1 MEFKV
6 KDLLKVASLKDAV
19 ILSGKNNLN
28 KVITGA
34 TIMEAPDITDWL
46 KGGELILTSLYPIR
60 NFNDDQQEQFIN
72 RLADKGVSALLIK
85 NLRFVDG
92 IPEIIIR
99 TGEKNGLPIL
109 QLPKEVP
116 YIDVMY
122 PVMGEIVNNQ
132 VKKLQYYKNIHDK
145 FTALSLADEGP
156 EKIIETLEGLI
167 GNSVALFDR
176 NFHCI
181 TSTESSI
188 TRFQIVEKI
197 PYYDQTEEIKFPHYR
212 QIVKYPELDGQKG
225 YQIVVPIETVNN
237 IKTYL
242 LISEMN
248 KPLEELDFIAVEN
261 AATALSLELVKQFAV
276 AEVDKR
282 FKNDL
287 LEELIEGKIR
297 STAFFQNANL
307 IGWDIEGS
315 FVAVL
320 FKISKNNGP
329 LSKKQIKRGMSNRN
343 ETLLYEA
350 IHKHLP
356 NCIVGSKSGLVV
368 ILWKIEED
376 EKNNY
381 VWMDKIKETAAK
393 IQQSLKKQHNQIV
406 VQVGLGNLANGILKV
421 GESYKKA
428 QEALELGEIL
438 NGKEAITAYS
448 ELGIYRL
455 LCEFDDPAL
464 LQTFIPPSLNKLLS
478 YPQSNKNDLL
488 ETLKIFLECN
498 QNATKVSQLLYI
510 HHKTAV
516 YRLERIKEITG
527 MNFDDSEELL
537 SVQVGLKIIDLL
549 ERKKMYKD

>member
-6 KDLLKVASLKDAV
+6 KDLLKVGSLKDAV
-19 ILSGKNNLN
+19 VLSGKNNLN

-60 NFNDDQQEQFIN
+60 NFNEDQQKEFII

-85 NLRFVDG
+85 NHRFVAG

-99 TGEKNGLPIL
+99 TGEMNGLPIL

-122 PVMGEIVNNQ
+122 PVMGEILNNQ
-132 VKKLQYYKNIHDK
+132 VKKLQYYKNIHDQ
-145 FTALSLADEGP
+145 FTALSLADKGP

-197 PYYDQTEEIKFPHYR
+197 PYYNKTEEIKFPHYR
-212 QIVKYPELDGQKG
+212 QIVKYPQLDGQKG

-248 KPLEELDFIAVEN
+248 KPLGELDFIAVEN

-297 STAFFQNANL
+297 STGFFQNANL

-315 FVAVL
+315 FAAVL

-350 IHKHLP
+350 IHQHIP

-368 ILWKIEED
+368 VLWKIDED
-376 EKNNY
+376 DTNNY

-393 IQQSLKKQHNQIV
+393 IQQYLKKQHNQIV
-406 VQVGLGNLANGILKV
+406 VQVGLGNVASGILEV

-455 LCEFDDPAL
+455 LCEFDDPSL
-464 LQTFIPPSLNKLLS
+464 LQTFIPPSLNKLLG
-478 YPQSNKNDLL
+478 YPQSNKYDLL

-498 QNATKVSQLLYI
+498 QNATKVSQLLFI

-527 MNFDDSEELL
+527 MNFEDSEEML
-537 SVQVGLKIIDLL
+537 SVQVGLKIIDFL

>member
-19 ILSGKNNLN
+19 ILSGKENLD
-28 KVITGA
+28 KVLTGA
-34 TIMEAPDITDWL
+34 TIMETPDIADWL

-60 NFNDDQQEQFIN
+60 YFNDSQKEQFIF
-72 RLADKGVSALLIK
+72 RLAEKRVNALLIK
-85 NLRFVDG
+85 NVSG

-99 TGEKNGLPIL
+99 AGEKSGLPII
-109 QLPKEVP
+109 QLPKEVA

-122 PVMGEIVNNQ
+122 PVMGEIMNNQ
-132 VKKLQYYKNIHDK
+132 VKKLRYYKNIHDQ
-145 FTALSLADEGP
+145 FTALSLADKGP

-167 GNSVALFDR
+167 GNSVTLFDR

-181 TSTESSI
+181 TSTEPSL
-188 TRFQIVEKI
+188 TRFKIVEKV
-197 PYYDQTEEIKFPHYR
+197 PYYNKTEEIKFPHYR
-212 QIVKYPELDGQKG
+212 QIVEYPELDGQKG

-237 IKTYL
+237 IRTYL

-248 KPLEELDFIAVEN
+248 KPLGELDFIAVEN

-287 LEELIEGKIR
+287 LEELIEGKSR
-297 STAFFQNANL
+297 STDFFQNANL

-315 FVAVL
+315 FAAVL
-320 FKISKNNGP
+320 FKISKNNEL
-329 LSKKQIKRGMSNRN
+329 LSKEQIKRGISNRN

-350 IHKHLP
+350 IQKHMP
-356 NCIVGSKSGLVV
+356 DCIVGSKSGLVV
-368 ILWKIEED
+368 VLWKIAED
-376 EKNNY
+376 DKNDNL
-381 VWMDKIKETAAK
+381 WMDQIKETASR
-393 IQQSLKKQHNQIV
+393 IQQFLKKQNNNIV
-406 VQVGLGNLANGILKV
+406 VQVGLGSLANGIMDV

-428 QEALELGEIL
+428 QEALELGEVL

-448 ELGIYRL
+448 ELGIYKL
-455 LCEFDDPAL
+455 LCEFEDPSL
-464 LQTFIPPSLNKLLS
+464 LNTFIPPSLNKLLS
-478 YPQSNKNDLL
+478 YPQANKNDLL

-498 QNATKVSQLLYI
+498 QNATKVSQVLFI

-527 MNFDDSEELL
+527 MNFDDSEEML
-537 SVQVGLKIIDLL
+537 SVQVGLKIINLL
-549 ERKKMYKD
+549 ERKRMYID

>member
-6 KDLLKVASLKDAV
+6 KDLLKLASLKDAV
-19 ILSGKNNLN
+19 ILSGTSNLN

-34 TIMEAPDITDWL
+34 TIMETSDIADWL
-46 KGGELILTSLYPIR
+46 NGGELILTSLYPIR
-60 NFNDDQQEQFIN
+60 DFNDSQQEQFVI

-85 NLRFVDG
+85 NVSG

-99 TGEKNGLPIL
+99 AGEKSRLPII

-122 PVMGEIVNNQ
+122 PVIGEIMNTQ
-132 VKKLQYYKNIHDK
+132 VKKLQYYKKIHDQ
-145 FTALSLADEGP
+145 FTALSLADKGP

-176 NFHCI
+176 HFHCI
-181 TSTESSI
+181 TSTQPSLM
-188 TRFQIVEKI
+188 RFEIVEKI

-212 QIVKYPELDGQKG
+212 QIVKYLELDGQKG

-237 IKTYL
+237 TKTYL

-287 LEELIEGKIR
+287 LEELIEGKSR
-297 STAFFQNANL
+297 STVFFQNANL

-315 FVAVL
+315 FAAVL
-320 FKISKNNGP
+320 FKISKNNEP
-329 LSKKQIKRGMSNRN
+329 LSKKQIIRGVSNRN

-350 IHKHLP
+350 IHQQMP
-356 NCIVGSKSGLVV
+356 NCIVGSRSGLVV
-368 ILWKIEED
+368 VLWKIDED
-376 EKNNY
+376 DKNNY
-381 VWMDKIKETAAK
+381 LWLDKIKETAAK
-393 IQQSLKKQHNQIV
+393 IQQFLKKQNNKIV
-406 VQVGLGNLANGILKV
+406 VQVGLGSLANRITDV

-428 QEALELGEIL
+428 QEALELGELL

-455 LCEFDDPAL
+455 LCEFEDPAL
-464 LQTFIPPSLNKLLS
+464 LNTFIPPSLNKLLS

-498 QNATKVSQLLYI
+498 QNATKVSQVLFI

-527 MNFDDSEELL
+527 MNFDDSEEML

-549 ERKKMYKD
+549 ERKNMYKE